1 MNKTTIGFKMYIFA
15 LATVIITA
23 ATVCALAYFINANQ
37 IDSYYKRLTLNSAK
51 TYSHY
56 VDIEYCKELREV
68 AESEEYQALREQAEA
83 NGNEDMV
90 IEYLQEKGL
99 WERYEQQRQE
109 MRTFVDN
116 MSDVKYLYIVV
127 MGEGDSKHDMYLLD
141 SDEVG
146 VYETGYF
153 ELREEGFDGVD
164 MQGEVQPTISDG
176 DWGWLCS
183 AYVPIYDADGELV
196 CHVGCDI
203 SMEEVYYE
211 RRLNLSFMISS
222 ALICMLIFFILAS
235 IFVRRTIVQ
244 PMKVLSREM
253 KRFSPAEK
261 RGYEESGVISIDSIS
276 SAEFGE
282 IYEDIRTQQ
291 MSIVDYINSINEIQR
306 DKERA
311 EYEAKNKEKV
321 IDEISMEAFKDPLT
335 SVGNKNA
342 YNKRV
347 KEIEEKLKAGDY
359 EFAIVMVDVNGLKKI
374 NDNHGHSCGDI
385 YLQGCCH
392 FICEVFKRSPVFRI
406 GGDEFVAI
414 LHGEDYEDREEK
426 VKELRAEF
434 ENSFNNSDTPDWLRY
449 SAAVGMAIN
458 DQEGDTV
465 ETVFKRA
472 DDNMYAEKTK
482 FKKENA

>member
-1 MNKTTIGFKMYIFA
+1 MYIFA

-23 ATVCALAYFINANQ
+23 ASVCALAYFINANQ
-37 IDSYYKRLTLNSAK
+37 IDSYYKRLTSNSAK
-51 TYSHY
+51 TFSHY

-68 AESEEYQALREQAEA
+68 VESEEYQALRDQAEA
-83 NGNEDMV
+83 NADEDLL
-90 IEYLQEKGL
+90 IAYLQEKGL
-99 WERYEQQRQE
+99 WEKYEEQRQE
-109 MRTFVDN
+109 MRTFVNN
-116 MSDVKYLYIVV
+116 MTDVQYLYIIA
-127 MGEGDSKHDMYLLD
+127 MGDIDSDSDMYLLD
-141 SDEVG
+141 SDEVP
-146 VYETGYF
+146 VYETGYY

-164 MQGEVQPTISDG
+164 MQGVVQPTISDG

-183 AYVPIYDADGELV
+183 AYVPLYDADGELV

-203 SMEEVYYE
+203 SMEEVYNE

-235 IFVRRTIVQ
+235 IFVRKTIVN
-244 PMKVLSREM
+244 PMKTLSREM
-253 KRFSPAEK
+253 KRFTPAEN
-261 RGYEESGVISIDSIS
+261 RGYEESGVIEIDDINSV
-276 SAEFGE
+276 ELGE
-282 IYEDIRTQQ
+282 IYEDIRSQQ
-291 MSIVDYINSINEIQR
+291 ISIVDYINSINEIQR

-311 EYEAKNKEKV
+311 EYDAKNKEKV
-321 IDEISMEAFKDPLT
+321 IDEISLEAFKDSLT

-342 YNKRV
+342 YNKRI
-347 KEIEEKLKAGDY
+347 KEIEKKLSEGDY

-414 LHGEDYEDREEK
+414 LHGEDYDDRDEK
-426 VKELRAEF
+426 VRELRMEF
-434 ENSFNNSDTPDWLRY
+434 ENSFRNIDTPDWLKY
-449 SAAVGMAIN
+449 SAAVGVAIN